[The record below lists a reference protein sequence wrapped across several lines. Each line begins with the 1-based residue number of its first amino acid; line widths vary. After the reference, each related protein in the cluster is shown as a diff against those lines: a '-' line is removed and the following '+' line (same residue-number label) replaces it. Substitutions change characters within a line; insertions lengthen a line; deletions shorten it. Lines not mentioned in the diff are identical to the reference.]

1 MAGLTPALWLFVAF
15 PGLVWADETRAP
27 GRLVSSADVVQWL
40 SALILVLL
48 VIGGLAWLMQKSG
61 RFIPLAGRNP
71 LSIRAALSLGV
82 REKLVLVNVGD
93 KQLLL
98 AVTPG
103 RVDKL
108 LELDGDQRIG
118 QAAGHDD
125 ESQPFAQR
133 LQQLMSRQT
142 HD

>member
-1 MAGLTPALWLFVAF
+1 MTIFSPLTWLLM
-15 PGLVWADETRAP
+15 G
-27 GRLVSSADVVQWL
+27 VSSWAWAEDAKVPGSAIRGTDAVQWL

-48 VIGGLAWLMQKSG
+48 TIAVLAWLMQKNS
-61 RFIPLAGRNP
+61 RFALTGRNP
-71 LSIRAALSLGV
+71 LRIRAALSLGV

-108 LELDGDQRIG
+108 LELVGDQRIEDTG
-118 QAAGHDD
+118 VDD
-125 ESQPFAQR
+125 LSMHPFAQR
-133 LQQLMSRQT
+133 LQQMMSKPS